1 MRNCGVALGVGI
13 LCFPVSA
20 LATGGVGCTVQDDN
34 MDFSFEALFGHGV
47 VTPLFQVKASLGVR
61 NPKLHGKHRT
71 IEMDDSHLKQQ
82 WFHGSDLKLLFYVEA
97 TDKDAPF
104 SAATLTVEATQPPGE
119 DIAYN
124 GKYVLELEDATM
136 DSGNGEPVR
145 FEGRIDCSAG

>member
-1 MRNCGVALGVGI
+1 MRICGLALAVGI
-13 LCFPVSA
+13 LCLPVSA

-34 MDFSFEALFGHGV
+34 MDFSFEALFGRGV
-47 VTPLFQVKASLGVR
+47 VTPLFQVKASLGVKNR
-61 NPKLHGKHRT
+61 KVHGKAKT

-104 SAATLTVEATQPPGE
+104 SAATLTVEAAQPPGG

-124 GKYVLELEDATM
+124 GRYVLELEGAAADG
-136 DSGNGEPVR
+136 GNGEPVK